1 MRVRSIRRPFASFA
15 ACALAVALLP
25 SLGAFAEENEIPKTP
40 PTGDEPG
47 WVAIGEADLVDVNGN
62 EETWTFPEPGLIKT
76 TGLPVGVIR
85 TKEKY
90 EDVEILVEWRHLKAG
105 GNSGVFVWASEE
117 ALKDLPPGKL
127 PPGGIEVQIL
137 DHGYAEQYEKSQ
149 GKKPDWFTTNGDVFP
164 VGSSKMKPFPPT
176 SPSGERSFP
185 KKNLSKGTPEWNR
198 YYVRCKD
205 GEVRLW
211 VNGEEVS
218 GGAECEPSSGYI
230 CLEAEGAPVE
240 FRNLK
245 FRRME

>member
-1 MRVRSIRRPFASFA
+1 MSVRSFRRFFAPLSSFA
-15 ACALAVALLP
+15 FVVACLP
-25 SLGAFAEENEIPKTP
+25 VGIAFAEEREIPKKP
-40 PTGDEPG
+40 PTGNEPG
-47 WVAIGEADLVDVNGN
+47 WVAIGEADLVDVNG
-62 EETWTFPEPGLIKT
+62 EENTWTFPEPGLIKT
-76 TGLPVGVIR
+76 TGVPVGVIR

-90 EDVEILVEWRHLKAG
+90 EDVEILVEWRHLKSG
-105 GNSGVFVWASEE
+105 GNSGVFVWASDE
-117 ALKDLPPGKL
+117 ALKDLKPGQL

-137 DHGYAEQYEKSQ
+137 DHGYAEQYEKST
-149 GKKPDWFTTNGDVFP
+149 GKKAEWFTTNGDVFP

-185 KKNLSKGTPEWNR
+185 KKNLSKGTPEWNS

-218 GGAECEPSSGYI
+218 GGSDCQPSSGYL

-245 FRRME
+245 FRRMD